1 MKRQLDKLDRQIL
14 DYLYEDVRIS
24 NRKIA
29 STLDV
34 TEGTVRS
41 RIGRMQEDGIV
52 RFTATLDARVLLQ
65 PIAGFI
71 GINVV
76 GESVDTASKALAALP
91 ELNFVAKMLGR
102 YDIFCS
108 FLLRTNEELA
118 DLLQIK
124 IPTIPGIKSSESTR
138 VIQVFKF
145 DRRWSV
151 LGLEDG
157 SNKP

>member
-76 GESVDTASKALAALP
+76 GHCD
-91 ELNFVAKMLGR
+91 F
-102 YDIFCS
+102 
-108 FLLRTNEELA
+108 
-118 DLLQIK
+118 
-124 IPTIPGIKSSESTR
+124 
-138 VIQVFKF
+138 
-145 DRRWSV
+145 
-151 LGLEDG
+151 
-157 SNKP
+157 

>member
-1 MKRQLDKLDRQIL
+1 MKRQLDKLDAQIL
-14 DYLYEDVRIS
+14 DYLYEDVRVS

-29 STLDV
+29 SALEI

-52 RFTATLDARVLLQ
+52 RFTATMDAGLMQ
-65 PIAGFI
+65 PISGFI
-71 GINVV
+71 GIKVA
-76 GESVDTASKALAALP
+76 GESVDAASKALAALP

-108 FLLRTNEELA
+108 FLLRNNEELA
-118 DLLQIK
+118 DLLQTK

-151 LGLEDG
+151 LGL
-157 SNKP
+157 

>member
-1 MKRQLDKLDRQIL
+1 MTRQLDKLDGRIL
-14 DYLYEDVRIS
+14 EYLHDDVRIS

-29 STLDV
+29 SALDI

-41 RIGRMQEDGIV
+41 RIGRMQEDGLV
-52 RFTATLDARVLLQ
+52 RFTATLDAGLLLQ
-65 PIAGFI
+65 PISGFI
-71 GINVV
+71 GINVA
-76 GESVDTASKALAALP
+76 GESVDAASKALAALP

-108 FLLRTNEELA
+108 FLLRNNEELA

-151 LGLEDG
+151 LGL
-157 SNKP
+157 

>member
-1 MKRQLDKLDRQIL
+1 MKRQLDKLDTQIL
-14 DYLYEDVRIS
+14 DYLYEDVRVS

-29 STLDV
+29 SALEI

-52 RFTATLDARVLLQ
+52 RFTATMDAGLMQ
-65 PIAGFI
+65 PISGFI
-71 GINVV
+71 GIKVA

-108 FLLRTNEELA
+108 FLLRNNEELA
-118 DLLQIK
+118 DLLHTK

-151 LGLEDG
+151 LGL
-157 SNKP
+157 